1 MSTVGATSPRSRAL
15 RLVRPDEG
23 PVSRARVDVRTRRTV
38 ALLLG
43 STAFLVGCGLVM
55 ILSASS
61 VSAFA
66 EYGDS
71 FLFVQRQATYAVVGV
86 LALLVTSRMR
96 YDAWRRLAGPFLIL
110 TMAMLVLVLI
120 PTHGIEAYGA
130 SRWFRLGP
138 VTVQPSEIAKLALV
152 VFGAATLARTWRNLD
167 DLKHL
172 ALPLL
177 PISVLVCG
185 LVMMQP
191 DLGTTVILAITFFF
205 LLFAAG
211 VRLRYLTVAGLVGAV
226 IGAGLIM
233 SADYRRVRF
242 LAFLHP
248 WEDVKNTGY
257 QLAQSLYALGS
268 GGFTGV
274 GLGASRQKWEY
285 VPNAHTDF
293 IFSILGEELGLL
305 GEIVVLVAFGGLIF
319 AGIRIAAN
327 TRDVFGRLL
336 AAGIVSWFGL
346 QTLINLGAVT
356 GLLPV
361 TGVPLPFLS
370 YGGSSLVVSL
380 AAVGVLVSIAR
391 APANGPARRGRAQRA
406 QTASTP
412 THGARARPSSARR
425 APAPRAPARRA
436 PIPTGGR
443 SR

>member
-1 MSTVGATSPRSRAL
+1 MSAVGAASPRARTL
-15 RLVRPDEG
+15 RLVRPDER
-23 PVSRARVDVRTRRTV
+23 PVSKARIDARTRRTV

-43 STAFLVGCGLVM
+43 STAFLVGSGLVM
-55 ILSASS
+55 VLSASS

-71 FLFVQRQATYAVVGV
+71 FLFVQRQAAYAVVGV
-86 LALLVTSRMR
+86 LALVLTSRMR
-96 YDAWRRLAGPFLIL
+96 YEAWKRLAGPFLIV
-110 TMAMLVLVLI
+110 TVAMLVLVLI
-120 PTHGIEAYGA
+120 PAHGVEAYGA

-138 VTVQPSEIAKLALV
+138 VTVQPSEIAKLSLLV
-152 VFGAATLARTWRNLD
+152 FAAATLARNWKKLD
-167 DLKHL
+167 DLRQL

-177 PISVLVCG
+177 PVSVVVCG

-191 DLGTTVILAITFFF
+191 DLGTTVILAVTTFA
-205 LLFAAG
+205 LLFSAG
-211 VRLRYLTVAGLVGAV
+211 VRLRYLTLASLIGAA

-268 GGFTGV
+268 GGWVGV
-274 GLGASRQKWEY
+274 GLGASRQKWQY

-305 GEIVVLVAFGGLIF
+305 GEIVVLLAFGALIF
-319 AGIRIAAN
+319 AGIRIATNAK
-327 TRDVFGRLL
+327 DVFGRLL

-346 QTLINLGAVT
+346 QALINLGAVT
-356 GLLPV
+356 GLLPI

-391 APANGPARRGRAQRA
+391 LPSGGTARRGGIPAAEPASTPTRSRRAQRA
-406 QTASTP
+406 PAGRAVSDRTA
-412 THGARARPSSARR
+412 
-425 APAPRAPARRA
+425 APHR
-436 PIPTGGR
+436 GR

>member
-1 MSTVGATSPRSRAL
+1 MSAVGAASPRARTL
-15 RLVRPDEG
+15 RLVRPDER
-23 PVSRARVDVRTRRTV
+23 PVSKARVDARTRRTV
-38 ALLLG
+38 TLLLG
-43 STAFLVGCGLVM
+43 STAFLVGSGLVM
-55 ILSASS
+55 VLSASS

-71 FLFVQRQATYAVVGV
+71 FLFVQRQAAYAVVGV
-86 LALLVTSRMR
+86 LALVLTSRMR
-96 YDAWRRLAGPFLIL
+96 YEAWKRLAGPFLIV
-110 TMAMLVLVLI
+110 TVAMLVLVLI
-120 PTHGIEAYGA
+120 PAHGVEAYGA

-138 VTVQPSEIAKLALV
+138 VTVQPSEIAKLSLLV
-152 VFGAATLARTWRNLD
+152 FAAATLARNWKTVNHLRQ
-167 DLKHL
+167 L

-177 PISVLVCG
+177 PVSVIVCG

-191 DLGTTVILAITFFF
+191 DLGTTVILAVTTFA

-211 VRLRYLTVAGLVGAV
+211 VRLRYLTLASLIGAA

-248 WEDVKNTGY
+248 WDDVRNTGY

-268 GGFTGV
+268 GGWIGV
-274 GLGASRQKWEY
+274 GLGASRQKWQY

-305 GEIVVLVAFGGLIF
+305 GEIVVLVAFGALIF
-319 AGIRIAAN
+319 AGIRIASNAK
-327 TRDVFGRLL
+327 DVFGRLL

-346 QTLINLGAVT
+346 QVLINLGAVT
-356 GLLPV
+356 GLLPI

-391 APANGPARRGRAQRA
+391 LPSGGSNPRSGVPAAAP
-406 QTASTP
+406 ASTP
-412 THGARARPSSARR
+412 ARSPR
-425 APAPRAPARRA
+425 AQRAPARRA
-436 PIPTGGR
+436 PAGRTAAPHGGR